1 MLEAAF
7 FDFNRIPGDSL
18 YGRLH
23 GTAVEFGHAHTLFCD
38 YCDFAVIEKE
48 NVACV
53 FENGGNIRGHETFVV
68 AEAYHDRWTL
78 PGRNDRV
85 GLVGKASRVRKCP

>member
-7 FDFNRIPGDSL
+7 FDLNGIPGDSL
-18 YGRLH
+18 DGGLH
-23 GTAVEFGHAHTLFCD
+23 GIAVEIGHAHTLFCD
-38 YCDFAVIEKE
+38 YCNFAVIEKE

-53 FENGGNIRGHETFVV
+53 FENGGNIRGHEAFIV
-68 AEAYHDRWTL
+68 AEANHHRWTL

-85 GLVGKASRVRKCP
+85 GLVGRKH